1 MSDSDPE
8 SDPFA
13 DELSDVDITDVE
25 ADSSTFDDIA
35 SFDSDAAL
43 TDDGALDQCE
53 IDDIFGV
60 SMESE
65 QPTTGI
71 RALLNSDRIQHKRL
85 PLLEACFSRLV
96 RALNESMRNLTSN
109 YVELSLVDSDTVRF
123 SNYIESI
130 PLPALIAVFKAVEWN
145 DFGLISVDSSLIY
158 SVLDM
163 LLGGRRAVTPLM
175 VEGRSFTN
183 IEVTLIER
191 MIGLI
196 LREMAVAFK
205 PLANVEFRYERME
218 SNPSQAT
225 IAYPTDLALVFKI
238 DVNMDDRGGRIE
250 ILIPYPMLE
259 PVRPLLQQMFMGE
272 KFGRDSIW
280 ESHWTSELL
289 LTSVELEVSL
299 GEQAMTL
306 NEIMSLDVGSTL
318 RLSVKPQDLV
328 TLRCGDTHLMQGKVG
343 RVGDRVA
350 IEVQDWL
357 SDEHR
362 RALKERLRFGQG

>member
-1 MSDSDPE
+1 MSDSDPD

-13 DELSDVDITDVE
+13 DELSDFKGSDE
-25 ADSSTFDDIA
+25 GGDSTSFDDIA
-35 SFDSDAAL
+35 SFDSDDAL
-43 TDDGALDQCE
+43 AEDGALDQCE
-53 IDDIFGV
+53 IDDIFGI

-96 RALNESMRNLTSN
+96 RALNESMRNFTSN

-123 SNYIESI
+123 GNYIESI
-130 PLPALIAVFKAVEWN
+130 PLPALIAVFKAVEWS

-205 PLANVEFRYERME
+205 PLADVEFRYERME

-238 DVNMDDRGGRIE
+238 DVHMDDRGGRIE

-289 LTSVELEVSL
+289 LTSVDLEVSL
-299 GEQAMTL
+299 AEQAMTL
-306 NEIMSLDVGSTL
+306 NEIMSLEVGSTL
-318 RLSVKPQDLV
+318 QLAVRPQDLV
-328 TLRCGDTHLMQGKVG
+328 TLRCGNTHLMQGKVG

-362 RALKERLRFGQG
+362 RALKERLRDGG